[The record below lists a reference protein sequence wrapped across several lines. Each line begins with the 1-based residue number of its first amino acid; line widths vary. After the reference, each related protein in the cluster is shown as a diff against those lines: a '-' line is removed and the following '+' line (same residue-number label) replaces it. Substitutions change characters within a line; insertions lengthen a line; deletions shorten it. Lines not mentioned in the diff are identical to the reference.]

1 MKTKTDYLMAFLIVI
16 FGLDILDRHTDIPQY
31 ILVPII
37 LFIIVVV
44 FVQIVYY
51 SFSKGKTRM
60 MSIKNNSDSRYR
72 HIFDPCQISGK
83 K

>member
-1 MKTKTDYLMAFLIVI
+1 MAFLIVI
-16 FGLDILDRHTDIPQY
+16 FGLDILDRNTDIPQY

-51 SFSKGKTRM
+51 SFFKRK
-60 MSIKNNSDSRYR
+60 NSDDEY
-72 HIFDPCQISGK
+72 K

>member
-1 MKTKTDYLMAFLIVI
+1 MAFLIVI

-51 SFSKGKTRM
+51 SFFKRK
-60 MSIKNNSDSRYR
+60 NSDDEY
-72 HIFDPCQISGK
+72 K

>member
-1 MKTKTDYLMAFLIVI
+1 MNTKTDYLMAFLIVI

-51 SFSKGKTRM
+51 SFFKRK
-60 MSIKNNSDSRYR
+60 NSDDEY
-72 HIFDPCQISGK
+72 K